1 MNLSILK
8 SDKKNLNSFIAAG
21 SALIFIG
28 FIDIISNSFFS
39 TNITAVMFVLK
50 KEFEI
55 ISIKPIN
62 IRALPA
68 AIKEFR
74 FFLSDFS
81 IDRFI
86 IFPL

>member
-1 MNLSILK
+1 
-8 SDKKNLNSFIAAG
+8 
-21 SALIFIG
+21 
-28 FIDIISNSFFS
+28 
-39 TNITAVMFVLK
+39 MFVLK
-50 KEFEI
+50 KELKI
-55 ISIKPIN
+55 MSIKPTN

-68 AIKEFR
+68 AMKELR